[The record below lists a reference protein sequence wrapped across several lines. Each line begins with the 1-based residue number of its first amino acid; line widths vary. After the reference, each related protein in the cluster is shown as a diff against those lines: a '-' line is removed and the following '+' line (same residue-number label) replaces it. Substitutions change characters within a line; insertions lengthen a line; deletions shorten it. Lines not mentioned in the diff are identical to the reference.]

1 MALKYRM
8 IVSDFDGTL
17 GRSEGGIS
25 EGNIRAIQQY
35 TENGGV
41 FALCTGRMISS
52 ILPYARELG
61 LKGPVTA

>member
-41 FALCTGRMISS
+41 EVEAPAGVIQYKIVEIT
-52 ILPYARELG
+52 
-61 LKGPVTA
+61 K